1 MVGVLLLEGEEV
13 LQACEE
19 EEEEEEEEA
28 WISVSDEEVVVGD
41 LVWGEV
47 EVLCFGL

>member
-41 LVWGEV
+41 LVRGEV

>member
-19 EEEEEEEEA
+19 EEEEEEEA

-41 LVWGEV
+41 LVRGEV